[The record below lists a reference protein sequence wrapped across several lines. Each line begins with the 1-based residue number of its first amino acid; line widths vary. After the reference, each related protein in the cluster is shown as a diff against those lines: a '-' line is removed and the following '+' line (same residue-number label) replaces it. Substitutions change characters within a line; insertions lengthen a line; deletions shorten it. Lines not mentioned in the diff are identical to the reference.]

1 MDSSTND
8 SEKVLENKNPFLYK
22 IIIGIIVFLTIFI
35 IILIFNK
42 KFFITLFT
50 GSKNVDSKTASSFFA
65 VLFFVIIVLG
75 LAIALIPNL
84 KDVLNLFSE
93 IRNVLY
99 IVVYTIFLIL
109 FFALM
114 PKDILDNYAYIIT
127 PASIIITF
135 IVFYKGFTVDFIDNF
150 NVNYERIKT
159 IILFFCLNKLLILYY
174 NKDPGGYIS
183 KYFGSSK

>member
-50 GSKNVDSKTASSFFA
+50 GSKNVDSKTASSVFA

-159 IILFFCLNKLLILYY
+159 IILFFCLNTLLILYF
-174 NKDPGGYIS
+174 NKY
-183 KYFGSSK
+183 K